1 VSDSPDLRLLLCW
14 GYHRAGWIQPFENL
28 RETFDV
34 HYLFH
39 RTRDEEEGCLTDAPR
54 WYWMDFGNADDL
66 IDVVQPDRIVFMA
79 LDGAWV
85 IALNSAARR
94 RGIPTFIVQH
104 GHFDHQSD
112 LQASVSLS
120 PVAAL
125 SRGNP
130 LPALRFAAASF
141 GFRRF
146 RTLLRVLRLMQSARR
161 EGAPE
166 AMSKHV
172 FEERLPDVYVA
183 LSPESAKLHLLV
195 DGVSED
201 RIACIGIPEYDSI
214 YRQVSMRIPDHGSLL
229 LLDSPNSENRWDSTT
244 MSIDEKAGFLRSLD
258 VLAEGMDRQLR
269 VKLHPETYTAAW
281 LPVLRAGV
289 YLRDAD
295 LIRELEGASAC
306 VGFDSTLLIPAVW
319 LRPTVMVA
327 LRPSVLASVASETG
341 AALVVSSVDGVSNEV
356 LTEALARHGAAEA
369 KRAEFSRRLATTT
382 NGTAVEA
389 LGRILTLGAIEG
401 T

>member
-295 LIRELEGASAC
+295 LIRELEGASVC

-389 LGRILTLGAIEG
+389 LGRILRLGAIEG